1 MAHRTKLRVRY
12 GETDQMGI
20 VYHPN
25 YYIYFEAGR
34 TEFLRENGSMSYKDM
49 EEAGAMM
56 PLIETHCKYI
66 LPAKYDD
73 ELIVETSVKIMTVA
87 RITFFYK
94 LLRAEDEVIIAE
106 GETSH
111 AFVNK
116 EGKPINLK
124 KRNPELFNIL
134 SNVGRIINEI

>member
-1 MAHRTKLRVRY
+1 MAHETKLRVRY

-20 VYHPN
+20 VYHSN
-25 YYIYFEAGR
+25 HYIYFEAGR
-34 TEFLRENGSMSYKDM
+34 TELLRETANMSYKDM
-49 EEAGAMM
+49 EEAGVML

-73 ELIVETSVKIMTVA
+73 ELIVETSVKAMTVV
-87 RITFFYK
+87 RIIFQYK
-94 LLRAEDEVIIAE
+94 LIRAEDRVVLAE

-116 EGKPINLK
+116 EGKPINFK
-124 KRNPELFNIL
+124 KVNKELFEKL
-134 SNVGRIINEI
+134 YYL

>member
-1 MAHRTKLRVRY
+1 MVHRTKIRVRY

-25 YYIYFEAGR
+25 HYVYFEAGR
-34 TEFLRENGSMSYKDM
+34 TEFLREWGNMSYKDM
-49 EEAGAMM
+49 EEAGVMM

-73 ELIVETSVKIMTVA
+73 ELIVETSVKIMTVV

-94 LLRAEDEVIIAE
+94 LYREEDGSLLAE

-124 KRNPELFNIL
+124 KRNPELFKIL
-134 SNVGRIINEI
+134 SSFVVKN

>member
-1 MAHRTKLRVRY
+1 MAHETKLRVRY

-20 VYHPN
+20 VYHSN
-25 YYIYFEAGR
+25 HYIYFEAGR
-34 TEFLRENGSMSYKDM
+34 TELLRETANMSYKDM
-49 EEAGAMM
+49 EEAGVML

-73 ELIVETSVKIMTVA
+73 ELIVETSVKAMTVV
-87 RITFFYK
+87 RIIFQYK
-94 LLRAEDEVIIAE
+94 LIRAEDRVVLAE

-124 KRNPELFNIL
+124 KVNKELFEKL
-134 SNVGRIINEI
+134 YYL

>member
-1 MAHRTKLRVRY
+1 MVHRTKLRVRY

-34 TEFLRENGSMSYKDM
+34 TEFLRENGCMSYKDM
-49 EEAGAMM
+49 EAAGVMM
-56 PLIETHCKYI
+56 PLIETQCKHI
-66 LPAKYDD
+66 LPANYDD
-73 ELIVETSVKIMTVA
+73 ELIVETSVKTMTVA
-87 RITFFYK
+87 RIIFFYK
-94 LLRAEDEVIIAE
+94 LFRAEDGVIIAE

-111 AFVNK
+111 AFVSK
-116 EGKPINLK
+116 EGRPINLK

-134 SNVGRIINEI
+134 SDFL